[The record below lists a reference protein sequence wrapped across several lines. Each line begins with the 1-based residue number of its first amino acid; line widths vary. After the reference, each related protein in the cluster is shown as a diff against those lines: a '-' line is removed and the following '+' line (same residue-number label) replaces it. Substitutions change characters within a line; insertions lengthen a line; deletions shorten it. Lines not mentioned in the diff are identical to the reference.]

1 MSSQGNKE
9 LLLQTDNL
17 ALSVEKVKICNK
29 GHKSMSAFSAH
40 VTCTFKPMFLVHT
53 CTWLH
58 THIHQQLTD
67 PCDVA
72 INFRQWNDCI
82 LYGLKTQRPGNL
94 NNNRTHF
101 VRDQTWHCKS
111 LAYTIF
117 FFIHLLKMLQWS
129 QNSIFHRYMNHSMNR
144 YV

>member
-9 LLLQTDNL
+9 PLLQTDNL

-40 VTCTFKPMFLVHT
+40 QDVHSNPCFLF
-53 CTWLH
+53 
-58 THIHQQLTD
+58 THAHDWTHKHQQLTD